1 MDARVLTTSDQ
12 AFLGDGESEDF
23 FAELGFLGRV
33 EFYVNVIDVK

>member
-23 FAELGFLGRV
+23 VQNWGFWGG
-33 EFYVNVIDVK
+33 